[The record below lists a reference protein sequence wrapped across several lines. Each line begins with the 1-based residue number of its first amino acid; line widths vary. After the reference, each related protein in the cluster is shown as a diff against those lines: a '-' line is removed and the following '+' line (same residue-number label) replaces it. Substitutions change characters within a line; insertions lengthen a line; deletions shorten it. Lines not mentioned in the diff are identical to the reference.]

1 MYSER
6 SHRGMGVGRRKTHGQ
21 KNGGAVGRSGGMNGV
36 EGGLDGESQ
45 VTEAQLH
52 RVKPIGPH

>member
-21 KNGGAVGRSGGMNGV
+21 KNGGVMGRSGGMNGV
-36 EGGLDGESQ
+36 EGGLDGK
-45 VTEAQLH
+45 V
-52 RVKPIGPH
+52 R